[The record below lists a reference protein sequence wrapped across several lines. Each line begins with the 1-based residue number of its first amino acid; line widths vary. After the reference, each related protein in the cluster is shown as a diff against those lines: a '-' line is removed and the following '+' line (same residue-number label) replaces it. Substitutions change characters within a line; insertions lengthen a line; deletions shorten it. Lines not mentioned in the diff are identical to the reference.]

1 MEANDKGMSI
11 IMRKIQKQFQ
21 FKQAIKR
28 RTIINPTRRHNK
40 QTSEE
45 MRAVEMGKEISNKTR
60 GNPYRISYLI

>member
-21 FKQAIKR
+21 FEQPIKW

-40 QTSEE
+40 QAGEE
-45 MRAVEMGKEISNKTR
+45 MHAKKSVTKQG
-60 GNPYRISYLI
+60 